1 MTATNWE
8 SAMWNWTNV
17 LRAEINRMARDRKG
31 AIAVMTALTVTSLL
45 GFAGLGTDATLWF
58 VAKRNLQGA
67 ADAAAFSASTALA
80 AGANSTAFGNA
91 AKAVAAQY
99 GFTNGVNGVSVT
111 VNNPPL
117 SGSYTSSSSAIEVLI
132 SQPQPLFF
140 SSLFLNSQPT
150 ASSRAVALEGSSS
163 DGCVMALDKGDVTD
177 GLGDSGT
184 GKLTLNGCTIYVN
197 SSSASAL
204 QMSGSASINALAAY
218 IVGNYTMSGTATF
231 TTTNGITT
239 GSTAAPNPYAGVS
252 VPTFSGCNSATS
264 IAVSSGTKT
273 LSAATYGG
281 TMVICGSLST
291 SGTGTLN
298 LGAGT
303 YILDSGS
310 LSASGTSTITG
321 TGVTIIL
328 TSSKSSYGT
337 ASISGG
343 TTVTLT
349 APTSG
354 PLSGLAIFQDPKAS
368 GKTNTLSGAAGQ
380 NITGAIYFPNEAVS
394 FSGGSVTGTAAKCTQ
409 LIGLTLTFSGTTT
422 LNSNCSGVG
431 VAGVGGGATKLV
443 E

>member
-1 MTATNWE
+1 
-8 SAMWNWTNV
+8 MWNWTNA
-17 LRAEINRMARDRKG
+17 LRAELNRLVRDRKG

-67 ADAAAFSASTALA
+67 ADAAAYSASTAFA
-80 AGANSTAFGNA
+80 AGANSTAYGNA

-99 GFTNGVNGVSVT
+99 GFTNGTNGVSVT
-111 VNNPPL
+111 VNSPPA
-117 SGSYTSSSSAIEVLI
+117 SGSYTTSSSAIEVVI

-140 SSLFLNSQPT
+140 SSLFLNTQPT
-150 ASSRAVALEGSSS
+150 ASSRAVALEGTSS

-204 QMSGSASINALAAY
+204 QMSGSASIKALAAY
-218 IVGNYTMSGTATF
+218 IVGNYSMSGTASF

-239 GSTAAPNPYAGVS
+239 GATAAPNPYAGVK
-252 VPTFSGCNSATS
+252 VPTFSGCNSTG
-264 IAVSSGTKT
+264 VSVSGGTKNLT
-273 LSAATYGG
+273 ASTYGG
-281 TMVICGSLST
+281 TMVICGNLTT
-291 SGTGTLN
+291 SGLATLN
-298 LGAGT
+298 LGPGT

-310 LSASGTSTITG
+310 FSVSGTSTVTG

-328 TSSKSSYGT
+328 TSSKSTYGT
-337 ASISGG
+337 ATISGG

-354 PLSGLAIFQDPKAS
+354 ALSGLALFQDPKAS
-368 GKTNTLSGAAGQ
+368 GGTNSLSGASGQ
-380 NITGAIYFPNEAVS
+380 NITGAIYFPDEAVS
-394 FSGGSVTGTAAKCTQ
+394 YSGGSTTGTAAKCTQ

-422 LNSNCSGVG
+422 FNSTCSGVG
-431 VAGVGGGATKLV
+431 IAGVGGGATKLV

>member
-1 MTATNWE
+1 
-8 SAMWNWTNV
+8 MWHWMNAV
-17 LRAEINRMARDRKG
+17 RAELNRLARDRKG

-67 ADAAAFSASTALA
+67 ADAAAYSASTAFA
-80 AGANSTAFGNA
+80 AGANSTAYGNA
-91 AKAVAAQY
+91 AKAIAAQY
-99 GFTNGVNGVSVT
+99 GFTNGVNGVSVA
-111 VNNPPL
+111 VNSPPA
-117 SGSYTSSSSAIEVLI
+117 SGAYTTDSSAIEVVI

-140 SSLFLNSQPT
+140 SSLFLNTQPT

-197 SSSASAL
+197 SSSSSAL

-218 IVGNYTMSGTATF
+218 IVGNYSMSGTATF
-231 TTTNGITT
+231 TTTKGITT
-239 GSTAAPNPYAGVS
+239 GSTAALNPYASVS
-252 VPTFSGCNSATS
+252 VPTFSGCNSTG
-264 IAVSSGTKT
+264 VSVSGGSKT

-281 TMVICGSLST
+281 TMVICGNLTT
-291 SGTGTLN
+291 SGLATLN
-298 LGAGT
+298 LGPGT

-310 LSASGTSTITG
+310 FSVSGSSTVTG
-321 TGVTIIL
+321 TGGVTIIL
-328 TSSKSSYGT
+328 TSSKGSYGT
-337 ASISGG
+337 ASVSGG

-354 PLSGLAIFQDPKAS
+354 PLSGLALFQDPKAS
-368 GKTNTLSGAAGQ
+368 GGTNSLSGGAGQ
-380 NITGAIYFPNEAVS
+380 NITGAIYFPDEAVS
-394 FSGGSVTGTAAKCTQ
+394 YSGGSTTGTASKCTQ

-422 LNSNCSGVG
+422 FNSNCTGVG
-431 VAGVGGGATKLV
+431 IASVGGGATKLV